1 MLDNLSFIKIIDSP
15 FVWGPAGFVIGL
27 VLGVST
33 LSVWLVAI
41 GLGGYLVYLALHGP
55 AERATEGWLF
65 AAGPAYMMAW
75 VLGFIVKGLL
85 L

>member
-1 MLDNLSFIKIIDSP
+1 MLDNLSLTKIIDSP
-15 FVWGPAGFVIGL
+15 FAWGTAGFVVGL

-41 GLGGYLVYLALHGP
+41 GLGGYLVYLSLHGP
-55 AERATEGWLF
+55 AERVTEGWLF
-65 AAGPAYMMAW
+65 AAGPAYMTAW